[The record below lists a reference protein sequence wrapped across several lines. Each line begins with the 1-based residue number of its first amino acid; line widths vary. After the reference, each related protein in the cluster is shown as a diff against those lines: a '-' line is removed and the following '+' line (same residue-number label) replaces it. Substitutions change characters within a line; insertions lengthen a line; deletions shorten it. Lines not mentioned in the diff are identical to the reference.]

1 MKIKPLIQLREL
13 IAAALKSQTN
23 LSKSFQSFF
32 KEAMELFLTIPNRIN
47 FLQMER
53 FGHSSEQRFR
63 MNFRKKCC
71 DWIRFNKSFIAEGNL
86 ERRAIAIDPSY
97 ISKSGKKTPGLGY
110 FWSGCASSMKW
121 GLELMG
127 FALVDAD
134 ATSGTHMIAKQTFN
148 KKRRGRVPEYLKHM
162 DNPNSLV
169 GQYLRTINSLKD
181 ELISISK
188 CMVAD
193 AFFSKESFVSGLNS
207 LGFSLISRFR
217 DDVRLKYLYTGHK
230 TGQRG
235 RPKKFIGDVDLK
247 KLDMGIFETFASG
260 DIAIY
265 SAIVWAVSLKR
276 EVKVVIADFNEP
288 DKKAQ
293 SRKVFF
299 STDTSKSAIDIFEIY
314 RTRFQIE
321 FLYRDAKQYT
331 GLCNCQSRNSG
342 TLDFAF
348 NMSLSTINIARQF
361 GTQYSTTLSVGDVKV
376 LLHNAAMVERLFSM
390 FGNSPNLK
398 INNTDFKEL
407 LFYGVRAAA

>member
-1 MKIKPLIQLREL
+1 
-13 IAAALKSQTN
+13 
-23 LSKSFQSFF
+23 
-32 KEAMELFLTIPNRIN
+32 
-47 FLQMER
+47 
-53 FGHSSEQRFR
+53 
-63 MNFRKKCC
+63 
-71 DWIRFNKSFIAEGNL
+71 
-86 ERRAIAIDPSY
+86 
-97 ISKSGKKTPGLGY
+97 
-110 FWSGCASSMKW
+110 
-121 GLELMG
+121 
-127 FALVDAD
+127 
-134 ATSGTHMIAKQTFN
+134 
-148 KKRRGRVPEYLKHM
+148 
-162 DNPNSLV
+162 
-169 GQYLRTINSLKD
+169 
-181 ELISISK
+181 
-188 CMVAD
+188 
-193 AFFSKESFVSGLNS
+193 
-207 LGFSLISRFR
+207 
-217 DDVRLKYLYTGHK
+217 
-230 TGQRG
+230 
-235 RPKKFIGDVDLK
+235 
-247 KLDMGIFETFASG
+247 MGIFETFASG
-260 DIAIY
+260 DTAIY

-288 DKKAQ
+288 DKKAR

-361 GTQYSTTLSVGDVKV
+361 GAQYSTTLSVGDVKV

>member
-1 MKIKPLIQLREL
+1 
-13 IAAALKSQTN
+13 
-23 LSKSFQSFF
+23 
-32 KEAMELFLTIPNRIN
+32 
-47 FLQMER
+47 
-53 FGHSSEQRFR
+53 
-63 MNFRKKCC
+63 
-71 DWIRFNKSFIAEGNL
+71 
-86 ERRAIAIDPSY
+86 
-97 ISKSGKKTPGLGY
+97 
-110 FWSGCASSMKW
+110 MKW

-134 ATSGTHMIAKQTFN
+134 ATSGTHLIAKQTFN

-193 AFFSKESFVSGLNS
+193 AFFSKESFVTGLNS

-217 DDVRLKYLYTGHK
+217 DDVRLKYLYTGPK

-276 EVKVVIADFNEP
+276 EVKVVIADFNGLTKRLSPE
-288 DKKAQ
+288 KYS
-293 SRKVFF
+293 SRP
-299 STDTSKSAIDIFEIY
+299 TH
-314 RTRFQIE
+314 
-321 FLYRDAKQYT
+321 
-331 GLCNCQSRNSG
+331 RNRPL
-342 TLDFAF
+342 TYLKFTELDFKSSF
-348 NMSLSTINIARQF
+348 CIMTSISLCK
-361 GTQYSTTLSVGDVKV
+361 VV
-376 LLHNAAMVERLFSM
+376 LLERM
-390 FGNSPNLK
+390 Q
-398 INNTDFKEL
+398 TDRLCEFCVG
-407 LFYGVRAAA
+407 Y

>member
-1 MKIKPLIQLREL
+1 
-13 IAAALKSQTN
+13 
-23 LSKSFQSFF
+23 
-32 KEAMELFLTIPNRIN
+32 
-47 FLQMER
+47 
-53 FGHSSEQRFR
+53 
-63 MNFRKKCC
+63 
-71 DWIRFNKSFIAEGNL
+71 
-86 ERRAIAIDPSY
+86 
-97 ISKSGKKTPGLGY
+97 
-110 FWSGCASSMKW
+110 
-121 GLELMG
+121 
-127 FALVDAD
+127 
-134 ATSGTHMIAKQTFN
+134 
-148 KKRRGRVPEYLKHM
+148 
-162 DNPNSLV
+162 
-169 GQYLRTINSLKD
+169 
-181 ELISISK
+181 
-188 CMVAD
+188 MVAD
-193 AFFSKESFVSGLNS
+193 AFLSKESFVAGLNC

-217 DDVRLKYLYTGHK
+217 DDVRLKYLYAGPK

-235 RPKKFIGDVDLK
+235 RPKKYIGDVDLK
-247 KLDMGIFETFASG
+247 KLDMSIFETFASG

-276 EVKVVIADFNEP
+276 EVKVVIADFNGP

>member
-1 MKIKPLIQLREL
+1 
-13 IAAALKSQTN
+13 
-23 LSKSFQSFF
+23 
-32 KEAMELFLTIPNRIN
+32 
-47 FLQMER
+47 
-53 FGHSSEQRFR
+53 
-63 MNFRKKCC
+63 
-71 DWIRFNKSFIAEGNL
+71 
-86 ERRAIAIDPSY
+86 
-97 ISKSGKKTPGLGY
+97 
-110 FWSGCASSMKW
+110 
-121 GLELMG
+121 
-127 FALVDAD
+127 
-134 ATSGTHMIAKQTFN
+134 
-148 KKRRGRVPEYLKHM
+148 
-162 DNPNSLV
+162 
-169 GQYLRTINSLKD
+169 
-181 ELISISK
+181 
-188 CMVAD
+188 
-193 AFFSKESFVSGLNS
+193 
-207 LGFSLISRFR
+207 
-217 DDVRLKYLYTGHK
+217 
-230 TGQRG
+230 
-235 RPKKFIGDVDLK
+235 
-247 KLDMGIFETFASG
+247 MGIFETFASG
-260 DIAIY
+260 DTAIY

-276 EVKVVIADFNEP
+276 EVKVVIADFNGP

-376 LLHNAAMVERLFSM
+376 LLHNAAMIERLFSM

>member
-71 DWIRFNKSFIAEGNL
+71 DWIRFNKSFIAEGNP

-134 ATSGTHMIAKQTFN
+134 ATSGTHLIAKQTFN

-193 AFFSKESFVSGLNS
+193 AFFSKESFVTGLNS

-217 DDVRLKYLYTGHK
+217 DDVRLKYLYTGPK

-247 KLDMGIFETFASG
+247 KLDMSIFETFASG

-276 EVKVVIADFNEP
+276 EVKVVIADFNGQTKRLSPE
-288 DKKAQ
+288 KYS
-293 SRKVFF
+293 SRP
-299 STDTSKSAIDIFEIY
+299 TH
-314 RTRFQIE
+314 
-321 FLYRDAKQYT
+321 
-331 GLCNCQSRNSG
+331 RNRPL
-342 TLDFAF
+342 TYLKFTELDFKSSFCTVTQSNILACAIASQGIAAPWISPLTCRYPQSTLRDSSELNTAPLF
-348 NMSLSTINIARQF
+348 RSVMSKCCCTMLQWSNDYFPCLETAQ
-361 GTQYSTTLSVGDVKV
+361 T
-376 LLHNAAMVERLFSM
+376 
-390 FGNSPNLK
+390 
-398 INNTDFKEL
+398 
-407 LFYGVRAAA
+407 

>member
-1 MKIKPLIQLREL
+1 MFRATWP
-13 IAAALKSQTN
+13 ALSASQTAGGGDAGGDER
-23 LSKSFQSFF
+23 LLKPTDPLVATPWATAVRRPPARPGHAAPRARSQGRHS
-32 KEAMELFLTIPNRIN
+32 R
-47 FLQMER
+47 LQR
-53 FGHSSEQRFR
+53 
-63 MNFRKKCC
+63 
-71 DWIRFNKSFIAEGNL
+71 
-86 ERRAIAIDPSY
+86 
-97 ISKSGKKTPGLGY
+97 
-110 FWSGCASSMKW
+110 
-121 GLELMG
+121 
-127 FALVDAD
+127 
-134 ATSGTHMIAKQTFN
+134 
-148 KKRRGRVPEYLKHM
+148 
-162 DNPNSLV
+162 
-169 GQYLRTINSLKD
+169 
-181 ELISISK
+181 
-188 CMVAD
+188 
-193 AFFSKESFVSGLNS
+193 
-207 LGFSLISRFR
+207 
-217 DDVRLKYLYTGHK
+217 
-230 TGQRG
+230 
-235 RPKKFIGDVDLK
+235 
-247 KLDMGIFETFASG
+247 
-260 DIAIY
+260 
-265 SAIVWAVSLKR
+265 
-276 EVKVVIADFNEP
+276 P